1 MKLGFLQLRLFFILF
16 IFQASFVSAQDGYKT
31 GDAVQNFPINKIL
44 NHDKTATTF
53 HALTDEITIVDFF
66 GTWCVPCIKAI
77 PQLVKIQ
84 EKFKDK
90 LTVILVSNEE
100 EARLQ
105 KFLAARKDFAF
116 PIVSDNDNN
125 ITNLFQPPAYPY
137 TVIIRDGKVIA
148 ITEAEKITD
157 EAITNWMKGEKQ
169 SMEEPKTTSVPTT
182 NYNEVMNT
190 KTRSKNALV
199 KLSQDYIY
207 AAKTGESTVMFE
219 KQLSSITLAD
229 LRNQLSTDDEKKAFW
244 INLYNGYVQA
254 ALQKNPDAYKSRSA
268 FFKSKQL
275 SVAGLQLSLDDIEHD
290 FLRRSKIKWSGGYLG
305 KLFPGKT
312 AKQLRVDQLDY
323 RLHFALNCGA
333 KSCPPIAFY
342 NPESLDQQL
351 DIAATAY
358 LTGEAEYDKES
369 NTVKLP
375 AIMGWFRKDFGGK
388 KGMIRLLK
396 EKAIIP
402 TDADPKI
409 KFKSYDW
416 TLYLNNYQN

>member
-1 MKLGFLQLRLFFILF
+1 M
-16 IFQASFVSAQDGYKT
+16 
-31 GDAVQNFPINKIL
+31 QNFPINKTL
-44 NHDKTATTF
+44 NQEKPATNF
-53 HALTDEITIVDFF
+53 NSLQDDITILDFF

-90 LTVILVSNEE
+90 LTVVLVSNEE

-116 PIVSDNDNN
+116 PIVSDADNS

-137 TVIIRDGKVIA
+137 TIILKDGKIIA
-148 ITEAEKITD
+148 ITEAEKITE
-157 EAITNWMKGEKQ
+157 EAVANWMKGEKQ
-169 SMEEPKTTSVPTT
+169 PIEEQKTTSVPTT

-190 KTRSKNALV
+190 KTRSKNVLV

-207 AAKTGESTVMFE
+207 AAKTGESTAALE
-219 KQLSSITLAD
+219 EQLRSITITD
-229 LRNQLSTDDEKKAFW
+229 LQNKLSTDDEKKAFW

-268 FFKSKQL
+268 FFKSKQITI
-275 SVAGLQLSLDDIEHD
+275 AGLQLSLDDIEHD
-290 FLRRSKIKWSGGYLG
+290 FLRRSKIKWSGGYLN

-312 AKQLRVDQLDY
+312 EKELRVKKLDY
-323 RLHFALNCGA
+323 RLHFSLNCGA

-342 NPESLDQQL
+342 NPENLHQQL

-358 LTGEAEYDKES
+358 LTGEAEYDKQA
-369 NTVKLP
+369 NTMKLP

-402 TDADPKI
+402 TDVNPKI

>member
-1 MKLGFLQLRLFFILF
+1 MKIGFLRLRPFFILF
-16 IFQASFVSAQDGYKT
+16 LFPASLVSAQNGYKT
-31 GDAVQNFPINKIL
+31 GDAVQDFPINKTL
-44 NHDKTATTF
+44 NQDKPATNF
-53 HALTDEITIVDFF
+53 NSLQNELTIVDFF

-116 PIVSDNDNN
+116 PIVSDADNN

-137 TVIIRDGKVIA
+137 TVILKDGKIIA

-169 SMEEPKTTSVPTT
+169 PIKEPKITSAPTT
-182 NYNEVMNT
+182 NYNEVMNA

-207 AAKTGESTVMFE
+207 AAKTGESTAALE
-219 KQLSSITLAD
+219 QQLRSITITD
-229 LRNQLSTDDEKKAFW
+229 LRNKLSTDDEKKTFW

-268 FFKSKQL
+268 FFKSKQIT
-275 SVAGLQLSLDDIEHD
+275 VAGLQLSLDDIEHD
-290 FLRRSKIKWSGGYLG
+290 FLRRSKIKWSGGYLN

-312 AKQLRVDQLDY
+312 EKELRVKKLDY

-342 NPESLDQQL
+342 NPENLHQQL

-358 LTGEAEYDKES
+358 LTGEAEYDKQA
-369 NTVKLP
+369 NTMKLP

-402 TDADPKI
+402 IDVNPKI

>member
-1 MKLGFLQLRLFFILF
+1 M
-16 IFQASFVSAQDGYKT
+16 
-31 GDAVQNFPINKIL
+31 QNFPINKTL
-44 NHDKTATTF
+44 NKEKPATNF
-53 HALTDEITIVDFF
+53 NSLQNELTIVDFF

-105 KFLAARKDFAF
+105 KFLAARKNFAF
-116 PIVSDNDNN
+116 PIVSDADNS

-137 TVIIRDGKVIA
+137 TVILKDGKIIA
-148 ITEAEKITD
+148 ITEAETITD

-169 SMEEPKTTSVPTT
+169 PIEEPKITSVPTT

-190 KTRSKNALV
+190 KTRSKNMLV

-207 AAKTGESTVMFE
+207 AAKTGESTAALE
-219 KQLSSITLAD
+219 DQLRSIAITD
-229 LRNQLSTDDEKKAFW
+229 LKNKLSTDDEKKAFW

-254 ALQKNPDAYKSRSA
+254 ALQKNPGAYKSRRA
-268 FFKSKQL
+268 FFKSNQL
-275 SVAGLQLSLDDIEHD
+275 TIAGLPLSLDDIEHD
-290 FLRRSKIKWSGGYLG
+290 VLRRSKIKWSGGYLS
-305 KLFPGKT
+305 KFFPGKT
-312 AKQLRVDQLDY
+312 EKQLRVEELDY

-342 NPESLDQQL
+342 NPENLHQQL

-358 LTGEAEYDKES
+358 LTGEAEYDKQA
-369 NTVKLP
+369 NTMKLP

-402 TDADPKI
+402 NDVHPNI

>member
-1 MKLGFLQLRLFFILF
+1 MKISFLRLLPFLIPF
-16 IFQASFVSAQDGYKT
+16 IFSTSLVLAQDGYKT
-31 GDAVQNFPINKIL
+31 GDAVQDFPIKKLL
-44 NHDKTATTF
+44 NREKPATNF
-53 HALTDEITIVDFF
+53 NELQDDITILDFF
-66 GTWCVPCIKAI
+66 GTWCVPCIKAL
-77 PQLVKIQ
+77 PHLVNIQ
-84 EKFKDK
+84 EKFKDN
-90 LTVILVSNEE
+90 VSIILVSNEE

-105 KFLAARKDFAF
+105 KFLAARKDFIF
-116 PIVSDNDNN
+116 PVVSDADNS

-137 TVIIRDGKVIA
+137 TIILKDGKIIA
-148 ITEAEKITD
+148 ITEAEKIT
-157 EAITNWMKGEKQ
+157 EETITSWIKGEKQ
-169 SMEEPKTTSVPTT
+169 LNEEPKAASAPAT

-190 KTRSKNALV
+190 KTRSNNALV

-207 AAKTGESTVMFE
+207 AAKTGESTATFE
-219 KQLSSITLAD
+219 EQLRSITVTELINK
-229 LRNQLSTDDEKKAFW
+229 LITDDEKKAFW
-244 INLYNGYVQA
+244 INLYNGYVQS

-275 SVAGLQLSLDDIEHD
+275 NIAGLQLSLDDIEHG

-312 AKQLRVDQLDY
+312 EKQIRVKKLDY

-333 KSCPPIAFY
+333 KSCPPVAFY
-342 NPESLDQQL
+342 NPENLARQL

-358 LTGEAEYDKES
+358 LTGEAEYDNTS

-375 AIMGWFRKDFGGK
+375 AIMGWFRKDFDGK

-402 TDADPKI
+402 NEVNPAI
-409 KFKSYDW
+409 KFKPYNW

>member
-1 MKLGFLQLRLFFILF
+1 MKISFLRLLPFIIPF
-16 IFQASFVSAQDGYKT
+16 IFSAILVSAQSGYKT

-44 NHDKTATTF
+44 NQEKAATNF
-53 HALTDEITIVDFF
+53 NSLQNELTIVDFF

-84 EKFKDK
+84 EEFKDK
-90 LTVILVSNEE
+90 LTVVLVSNEE

-116 PIVSDNDNN
+116 PIVSDEDNS

-137 TVIIRDGKVIA
+137 TVILKDGKIIA
-148 ITEAEKITD
+148 ITEAEKITE
-157 EAITNWMKGEKQ
+157 EAVANWMKGEMQ
-169 SMEEPKTTSVPTT
+169 PIEEPKTTSAPTM
-182 NYNEVMNT
+182 NYNEVMNA

-207 AAKTGESTVMFE
+207 AAKTGESTAAVE
-219 KQLSSITLAD
+219 EQLRSITLSD
-229 LRNQLSTDDEKKAFW
+229 LKNKLITDDEKKAFW
-244 INLYNGYVQA
+244 INLYNGYVQS

-275 SVAGLQLSLDDIEHD
+275 TIAGLQLSLDDIEHD
-290 FLRRSKIKWSGGYLG
+290 FLRRSKIKWSGGYLS

-312 AKQLRVDQLDY
+312 KKQLRVDQLDY

-342 NPESLDQQL
+342 NPENLHQQL
-351 DIAATAY
+351 NIAATAY

-388 KGMIRLLK
+388 KGMIHLLK

-402 TDADPKI
+402 AEVNPKI